1 MAEMGIDP
9 DKLPDAALATM
20 GITREEFSKIREFM
34 KAREAMTPA
43 VGDEAPD
50 FEIEKL
56 SAAGQRTGEMFHL
69 ADTRGKPVGLIFGSY
84 T

>member
-1 MAEMGIDP
+1 MAEVGIDP
-9 DKLPDAALATM
+9 DKLPDTALDSM

-34 KAREAMTPA
+34 KAREAVTPA